1 MAHIKPPD
9 QLDFSRAATD
19 WIPWKKRFDHYRIA
33 SKLAKD
39 SRDVQVNTL
48 LYAMGPQSEGVFS
61 QFSLS
66 EDDSKKYDVV
76 ITKFDNHFAPKRN
89 VIHERAM
96 FNKRDQLPDESAESF
111 IRVLY
116 EMAERCD
123 FGAAKD
129 DAIQD
134 RLVVGIS
141 DKELSQRLQLKAD
154 LKLCDAVTDNRQAE
168 VVKAQV
174 SAQSSATKA
183 IGEVKT
189 KSGPKYKQY
198 QKPKPQNKCHSQG
211 KTRNVEKV
219 DLYIELNA
227 QQKESNAK
235 KNVKKSVILPDVVDQ
250 VER

>member
-1 MAHIKPPD
+1 MTHLKPPD

-19 WIPWKKRFDHYRIA
+19 WIPGKKRFHRHRIA

-39 SRDVQVNTL
+39 SGDVQMNTL
-48 LYAMGPQSEGVFS
+48 GYAMEPQSEGVFL

-66 EDDSKKYDVV
+66 ENDSKKYDVV

-89 VIHERAM
+89 VIDERAM

-129 DAIQD
+129 DAIRD

-141 DKELSQRLQLKAD
+141 HKELSQRLQLKAD
-154 LKLCDAVTDNRQAE
+154 LKLCDAITDIRQDE
-168 VVKAQV
+168 VC
-174 SAQSSATKA
+174 QSPSFCT
-183 IGEVKT
+183 II
-189 KSGPKYKQY
+189 
-198 QKPKPQNKCHSQG
+198 C
-211 KTRNVEKV
+211 
-219 DLYIELNA
+219 LL
-227 QQKESNAK
+227 
-235 KNVKKSVILPDVVDQ
+235 
-250 VER
+250 